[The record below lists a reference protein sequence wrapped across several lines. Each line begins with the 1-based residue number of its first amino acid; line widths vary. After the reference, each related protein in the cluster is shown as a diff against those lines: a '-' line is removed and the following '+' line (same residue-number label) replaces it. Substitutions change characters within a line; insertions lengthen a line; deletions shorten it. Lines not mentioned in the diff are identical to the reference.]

1 MAALIVLEKP
11 LYVTFSGEK
20 KHMDAAKAF
29 IEPRGVPIFPLIE
42 EPFEV
47 MSILSRCRNAM
58 DRQ

>member
-1 MAALIVLEKP
+1 
-11 LYVTFSGEK
+11 
-20 KHMDAAKAF
+20 MDAAKAF